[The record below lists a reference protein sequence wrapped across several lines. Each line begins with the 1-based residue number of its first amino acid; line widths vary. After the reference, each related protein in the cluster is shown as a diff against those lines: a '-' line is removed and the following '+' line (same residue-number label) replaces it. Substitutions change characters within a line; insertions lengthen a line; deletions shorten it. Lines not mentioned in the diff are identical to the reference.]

1 LQTAFTPRAGEQPNP
16 VNAPPP
22 SPDPAPVRDPD
33 PKVTPLDEDE
43 RIKDGIDIE
52 ER

>member
-1 LQTAFTPRAGEQPNP
+1 MEQPNP
-16 VNAPPP
+16 LNDPPP

-33 PKVTPLDEDE
+33 PKVTPLDDDK

-52 ER
+52 ET